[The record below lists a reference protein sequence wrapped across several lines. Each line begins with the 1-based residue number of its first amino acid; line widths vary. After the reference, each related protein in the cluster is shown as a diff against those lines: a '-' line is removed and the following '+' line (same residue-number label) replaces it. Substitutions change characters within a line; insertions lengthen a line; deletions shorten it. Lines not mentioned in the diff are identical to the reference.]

1 MTTETRP
8 YFRSHPLRWPITDDK
23 GNQLTNITVYT
34 IPMATS
40 NKIKAEH
47 KGEDDAARIA
57 NNEAYLRHMTG
68 LTDAE
73 VMRLCMPDYNS
84 LIAMVMSLSNKTT
97 GLLRTE
103 DGKETDSDIFPLLVP
118 VSDPF
123 KGAVTQIEIQ
133 PPTVQMTRLVQEF
146 GGEVRER
153 KLAALATGLD
163 ETVFDQL
170 HMPDW
175 NQLTEVLSDFLSEA
189 ADFFPPKTSST

>member
-8 YFRSHPLRWPITDDK
+8 YFRVHPLRWPITDDK

-47 KGEDDAARIA
+47 KGDDDADRIA

-84 LIAMVMSLSNKTT
+84 LIAMVLSLSNKTT

-103 DGKETDSDIFPLLVP
+103 DGKETASDSFPLMVP

-123 KGAVTQIEIQ
+123 KGTVTQIEIQ

-163 ETVFDQL
+163 ETVFDQM

>member
-8 YFRSHPLRWPITDDK
+8 YSRLHPLRWPIADDK
-23 GNQLTNITVYT
+23 GNQLTTIKVCT
-34 IPMATS
+34 IPLSTS
-40 NKIKAEH
+40 SKIKAEH
-47 KGEDDAARIA
+47 KGDDDAIRIA

-84 LIAMVMSLSNKTT
+84 LIAIVLSLSNKTT
-97 GLLRTE
+97 GLLRNE
-103 DGKETDSDIFPLLVP
+103 DGEETDSDSFPLLVP

-123 KGAVTQIEIQ
+123 KGTVTQIEIR

-146 GGEVRER
+146 SGEVRER

-175 NQLTEVLSDFLSEA
+175 NQLTEVLSDFLSEDA
-189 ADFFPPKTSST
+189 GFFPQKTSST